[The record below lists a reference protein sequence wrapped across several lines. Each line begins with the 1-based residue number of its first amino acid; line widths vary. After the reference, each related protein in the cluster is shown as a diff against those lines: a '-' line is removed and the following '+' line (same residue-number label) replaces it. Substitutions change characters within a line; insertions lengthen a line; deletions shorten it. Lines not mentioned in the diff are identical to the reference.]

1 MSKTLILEANGIV
14 YMIARQREIKVVV
27 TDTATWR
34 EVIAAL
40 AQAAPALVGEVIGK
54 DRRSLLGDFL
64 LNVEGGQTVTDLDG
78 TLSDLPETAR
88 LILLSDLC

>member
-34 EVIAAL
+34 QVIAAL
-40 AQAAPALVGEVIGK
+40 AQAAPALVGEVISK
-54 DRRSLLGDFL
+54 DRRSLLGDFMF
-64 LNVEGGQTVTDLDG
+64 NVEGDQTITDLDG
-78 TLSDLPETAR
+78 ALRDLPETTR
-88 LILLSDLC
+88 LVLLSDLC